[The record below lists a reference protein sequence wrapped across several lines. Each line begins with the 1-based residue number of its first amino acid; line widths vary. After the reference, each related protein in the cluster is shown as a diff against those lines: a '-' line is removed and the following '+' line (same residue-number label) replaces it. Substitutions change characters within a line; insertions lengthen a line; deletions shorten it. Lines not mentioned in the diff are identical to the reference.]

1 MPRLLLPTRL
11 LLAALAV
18 SALVGLACAKLN
30 TSGNLRLGA
39 AATHVLIDDPDAS
52 IVDRGALPKDV
63 SALQKR
69 AELYGR
75 LIVTAPVVEAIGRRI
90 GVPPEQISGVAR
102 TTSDVPIPLTEPG
115 SEERASQIRDSR
127 APYRLELQ
135 SDPSE
140 PVLAIYSQAPST
152 DAAQRLANAATLG
165 LQDYLQALAREQG
178 FPQREL
184 PILRQLG
191 NARGSAINTRAPLVI
206 GGLTFLTAFA
216 LTFVGLLGLVRL
228 LMRRIGA
235 DAVVPAPRPIEP
247 SRGDGDWPHT
257 RRVLPWSIACFIAMI
272 WLVPFDKIKLAFA
285 TPVDLWLDRL
295 VLPVIVAIWLL
306 AFAAG
311 RRFAPQL
318 RITGV
323 HLALGA
329 FLACAALSVVLDAS
343 YLSHTGELTLALKQV
358 PLLFSYMS
366 IFVIVASSV
375 RRTEVPAF
383 MTYTLVLAVICGIGV
398 VVEFR
403 LGINVFN
410 VVSAQVLPAGLFHFV
425 ADGSGKA
432 VDSLGRPWVVG
443 PAGFG
448 VETVGMMTM
457 ALPIAVVGLLGSS
470 TRKRRILYGLAIVV
484 LVAAIFATQ
493 RKSALLAPVFV
504 MLTLAY
510 YRRRELLS
518 LAPLG
523 LVMAVMVAAISPGAV
538 HGVISQFT
546 RSDRSQVATVSDRA
560 ADYDAIR
567 PDVWTHLLFGR
578 GYGSYA
584 HTTYRILDSEIL
596 GRTVE
601 TGVLGLA
608 AFVLIALSVIFAA
621 RKTVSARDP
630 QWAPIALVGTAA
642 AVCFLELSTL
652 YDEMGYPHGTYIF
665 LCLAGFVVIVGAPQ
679 AQPDER
685 LGKARVHRLAE
696 RRVRSRQELAGSRER
711 AARAG

>member
-1 MPRLLLPTRL
+1 MPRLLLPIRL
-11 LLAALAV
+11 LLAALAL
-18 SALVGLACAKLN
+18 SALVGVACAKLN
-30 TSGNLRLGA
+30 TSGNLRLGV
-39 AATHVLIDDPDAS
+39 AATHVLVDDPDPS
-52 IVDRGALPKDV
+52 IVDRRAQPKDV

-75 LIVTAPVVEAIGRRI
+75 LIVTAPVLEAIGRRA
-90 GVPPEQISGVAR
+90 GVPPTKISGVAR
-102 TTSDVPIPLTEPG
+102 TTSDVPIPLLEPG
-115 SEERASQIRDSR
+115 SAERASQIRDSR

-135 SDPSE
+135 SDPAE
-140 PVLAIYSQAPST
+140 PILAVYSQAPSAE
-152 DAAQRLANAATLG
+152 AAERLANAATLG
-165 LQDYLQALAREQG
+165 LQDYLQALARRQG
-178 FPQREL
+178 FPEQEL
-184 PILRQLG
+184 PRLRQLG
-191 NARGSAINTRAPLVI
+191 NAHGSAINGRPLVI
-206 GGLTFLTAFA
+206 GAMTFITAFA
-216 LTFVGLLGLVRL
+216 LTFIGLLGLARL
-228 LMRRIGA
+228 LTRRRGVEAVVSSPRRIE
-235 DAVVPAPRPIEP
+235 PR
-247 SRGDGDWPHT
+247 RGDGDWPHT
-257 RRVLPWSIACFIAMI
+257 RRVLPWSIAGFIAMI
-272 WLVPFDKIKLAFA
+272 WLTPFDKIKLAFA
-285 TPVDLWLDRL
+285 TPIDLWLDRL
-295 VLPVIVAIWLL
+295 VLPLVVGIWLL

-311 RRFAPQL
+311 GRFAPRL
-318 RITGV
+318 RLTRI

-329 FLACAALSVVLDAS
+329 FLACAALSVVLDAG
-343 YLSHTGELTLALKQV
+343 YLSQTGELTLALKEV

-366 IFVIVASSV
+366 IFVIVASSL

-383 MTYTLVLAVICGIGV
+383 MTYTLVLAVICGVGV
-398 VVEFR
+398 VVEYRF
-403 LGINVFN
+403 GTNIFN
-410 VVSAQVLPAGLFHFV
+410 AVSEHVLPAGLFQFV
-425 ADGSGKA
+425 SDGSGKA

-457 ALPIAVVGLLGSS
+457 ALPIAVVGLMGSS

-484 LVAAIFATQ
+484 LVTAIFATQ
-493 RKSALLAPVFV
+493 RKSALLAPVLV

-523 LVMAVMVAAISPGAV
+523 LVMAVMVSVVSPGAV

-546 RSDRSQVATVSDRA
+546 RSDRSSVATVSDRS

-584 HTTYRILDSEIL
+584 HSTYRILDSEIL

-608 AFVLIALSVIFAA
+608 SFILIALSVIFVA

-630 QWAPIALVGTAA
+630 RWAPIALCGTAA

-665 LCLAGFVVIVGAPQ
+665 LCLAGFVAVVAAPQ
-679 AQPDER
+679 AEPGEPP
-685 LGKARVHRLAE
+685 GEARAHGVRQH
-696 RRVRSRQELAGSRER
+696 RVRARQEIAIGRER
-711 AARAG
+711 GARAG